1 MSKRGWIVCWMA
13 DAMKDWDGVTIL
25 PNTKADKATAGC
37 KANVRGSKSLDCFIW
52 RASECFC

>member
-1 MSKRGWIVCWMA
+1 MA

-37 KANVRGSKSLDCFIW
+37 KANVRGSKSLDCFI
-52 RASECFC
+52 